1 MTTYTK
7 FKEYIWLVNTIRGA
21 GRISLAEINER
32 WMQTEMSGG
41 VELARTTFNRHKDA
55 IEDIF
60 GIIIECDRKDGYR
73 YYIGNERVLREDSV
87 QNWMLS
93 TLSVGNIVSESKSLS
108 RRILLENIPSG
119 GEKLHEVL
127 EAMRDSRQLLFT
139 YHRYGAASREFTIDP
154 YCVRLFC
161 QRWYLLGRLTN
172 GHLVTFSLD
181 RMERVERLATR
192 FRVPADFDATE
203 FFRDSYGMLVDGA
216 MPVQRIVVRAYGMEP
231 YYLRDLPLHHSQRE
245 LTATA
250 DYTDFELRLKPTADF
265 KAKLLSRGQWL
276 QVVEPQALADEM
288 VEWLRQALE
297 RYEGEK

>member
-192 FRVPADFDATE
+192 FRVPADFDATD

>member
-297 RYEGEK
+297 RYEGE

>member
-192 FRVPADFDATE
+192 FRVPADFDATD

-297 RYEGEK
+297 RYEGE